1 MGLKTEIT
9 FKIGGQQGE
18 GIDSTGEVLAIT
30 LMQQGF
36 EIASY
41 KHFSSRIKGGH
52 TYYHIRASHDKIH
65 YCGDTTDI
73 LVALDQESYDHNI
86 SSMAPGGFVL
96 LENSKEEKVEQADGC
111 TVIHA
116 NFTNMAQE
124 LGNKIIRN
132 MIALGSTVY
141 LMGMHYEMFKPLV
154 EKKFLRKGQSLV
166 DLNINALKKGY
177 EYIQNLGIKP
187 FEVARPQ
194 PKDQALLTG
203 NEAFAFGAIAAGCR
217 FLSAYPITP
226 ASEIMEYM
234 KANLPKVGGVAVQA
248 EDELAGI
255 LMAIG
260 AGFAGVRAMTSTSG
274 PGLSLKTEA
283 IGLAGMSETPV
294 VIVNSQRGG
303 PGTGLPTKYEQGD
316 LNSMIYAG
324 HGDIPR
330 IVLAPSTVEECIE
343 VAATAFNLAERF
355 QCPVIVALDLVLSL
369 NKQTCPDFRLDRI
382 QPIDRGKLLSQEELD
397 ALQEFNFKRY
407 RLTEDGISPRS
418 IPGQPGGVHT
428 ANSNEHSETGHITEI
443 PEIRAAM
450 MNKRMGKLKHFK
462 MKGYEFIGGEERPVH
477 TLFVGFGS
485 TRGILEEV
493 VRDLKAQGENVGLA
507 MIKVIHPFQK
517 EGLAELADQAARI
530 VVVENN
536 WSGQMTGLL
545 AKELQVA
552 HKMETIR
559 KFDGNPFT
567 KAEVLNQYHQLTKEV
582 V

>member
-1 MGLKTEIT
+1 MKKEIT

-36 EIASY
+36 RIASY

-52 TYYHIRASHDKIH
+52 TYYHIRASHQQV
-65 YCGDTTDI
+65 YYPGDTTDI
-73 LVALDQESYDHNI
+73 LIALDDESYEHNI
-86 SSMAPGGFVL
+86 GSMSPGGYVL
-96 LENSKEEKVEQADGC
+96 LENGKEEKVEQKDGC
-111 TVIHA
+111 TVIQV
-116 NFTNMAQE
+116 NFSKMAQE

-132 MIALGSTVY
+132 MIALGSAVY
-141 LMGMHYEMFKPLV
+141 LMGMDYKMFQPLV
-154 EKKFLRKGQSLV
+154 EKKFLRKGQALV

-177 EYIQNLGIKP
+177 EYIQNLGITP
-187 FEVARPQ
+187 FKVERPE
-194 PKDQALLTG
+194 PSEQALLTG
-203 NEAFAFGAIAAGCR
+203 NEAFAFGALASGCR

-248 EDELAGI
+248 EDELAGL

-260 AGFAGVRAMTSTSG
+260 AGYAGVRSMTSTSG
-274 PGLSLKTEA
+274 PGISLKTEA
-283 IGLAGMSETPV
+283 LGLAGMSETPV

-316 LNSMIYAG
+316 LNTMIYAG

-330 IVLAPSTVEECIE
+330 IVLAPSTVEECIRMAS
-343 VAATAFNLAERF
+343 VAFNLAERY

-369 NKQTCPDFRLDRI
+369 NKQTCPDFSPKMLE
-382 QPIDRGKLLSQEELD
+382 PIDRGKLLTEKELEE
-397 ALQEFNFKRY
+397 LQEFNFKRY

-418 IPGQPGGVHT
+418 IPGQRGGVHP
-428 ANSNEHSETGHITEI
+428 ANSNEHSETGHITEL
-443 PEIRAAM
+443 PDIREAM
-450 MNKRMGKLKHFK
+450 MNKRMGKLKSFK
-462 MKGYEFIGGEERPVH
+462 MKGYEFIGGEEKPVQ
-477 TLFVGFGS
+477 TLFIGFGS
-485 TRGILEEV
+485 TRGVLEEV
-493 VRDLKAQGENVGLA
+493 VRTLQEKGEDVGLA
-507 MIKVIHPFQK
+507 QIKVLHPFQP
-517 EGLAELADQAARI
+517 EGLAELAEKAEKI

-536 WSGQMTGLL
+536 WSGQMAGLI

-552 HKMETIR
+552 HKIETIR

-567 KAEVLNQYHQLTKEV
+567 LTEILNQYEQLLSKEV

>member
-1 MGLKTEIT
+1 MKKEIT

-18 GIDSTGEVLAIT
+18 GIDSTGEVLAVT

-65 YCGDTTDI
+65 YWGDTTDI

-86 SSMAPGGFVL
+86 SSMTPGGFVL
-96 LENSKEEKVEQADGC
+96 MESSDEKVEQRDGC
-111 TVIHA
+111 TVIHV
-116 NFTNMAQE
+116 NFSKIAQE

-132 MIALGSTVY
+132 MVALGSAVY
-141 LMGMHYEMFKPLV
+141 LMGLHYEMFKPLV
-154 EKKFLRKGQSLV
+154 EKKFLRKGQALV
-166 DLNINALKKGY
+166 DLNINALKAGY
-177 EYIQNLGIKP
+177 EHIQKLNVQP
-187 FEVARPQ
+187 FEVARPE
-194 PKDQALLTG
+194 PKNHALLTG

-260 AGFAGVRAMTSTSG
+260 AGYAGVRSMTSTSG
-274 PGLSLKTEA
+274 PGFSLKTEA

-316 LNSMIYAG
+316 LNTMIYAG

-330 IVLAPSTVEECIE
+330 IVIAPSTVEECIE
-343 VAATAFNLAERF
+343 MASVAFNLAERF
-355 QCPVIVALDLVLSL
+355 QCPVIVALDLVLSV
-369 NKQTCPDFRLDRI
+369 NKQTCDDFNLAKI
-382 QPIDRGKLLSQEELD
+382 EPIDRGKLLSEEEL
-397 ALQEFNFKRY
+397 AKLQEFNFKRY

-450 MNKRMGKLKHFK
+450 MDKRMGKLKNFK
-462 MKGYEFIGGEERPVH
+462 MKGYEFVGGEEKPVR

-485 TRGILEEV
+485 TRGVLEEV
-493 VRDLKAQGENVGLA
+493 VRDLKAEGEDVGLA
-507 MIKVIHPFQK
+507 IIKVLHPFQK
-517 EGLAELADQAARI
+517 EGLEELVNQAERV

-536 WSGQMTGLL
+536 WSGQMAGLL
-545 AKELQVA
+545 AKELQIG
-552 HKMETIR
+552 HKIETIR
-559 KFDGNPFT
+559 KFDGTPFT
-567 KAEVLNQYHQLTKEV
+567 KAEVLNQYQQLAKEV